1 MLADRSETRR
11 LQEQV
16 IEAQKMEA
24 VGRLAGGIAHD
35 FNNILSGIK
44 GFAAVM
50 AQDLPPGGRLY
61 EEAMQILRAA
71 ERAET
76 LTRHLL
82 AFSRRQVMEP
92 TVIALGAFVGGPAA
106 AAAAADRRGHR
117 ARQPPP
123 AAPTR

>member
-1 MLADRSETRR
+1 MSRAPVLDGASRIVGSVAMLADRSETRK

-50 AQDLPPGGRLY
+50 AQDLPPSSRLY
-61 EEAMQILRAA
+61 EEAMQILG
-71 ERAET
+71 
-76 LTRHLL
+76 LP
-82 AFSRRQVMEP
+82 SGPRR
-92 TVIALGAFVGGPAA
+92 
-106 AAAAADRRGHR
+106 
-117 ARQPPP
+117 
-123 AAPTR
+123 